1 MAWQQDLMQTS
12 NSLQQIGAQFELLQ
26 SAFASLQSQ
35 HDAATAQAI
44 QWGKAQGVALN
55 ADGVAASVETPY
67 VLIRVDEKTYKMVM
81 WRGRADV
88 PIIGEFDFQTDGF
101 TVSTVTPSSRL
112 FSNVPP
118 WVDKVTGWHAAPF
131 GVSVDLRKGA
141 LRVTEGDPRAFRE
154 MFRAHLGNA
163 IDDHSFK
170 VQTGAAWLRFLK
182 GLLDR
187 GIAPINRLPVAPE
200 HWDANAP
207 CKIEL
212 RPYQQEF
219 ISLFLKNGSQTIVLT
234 SGGGKTFVALYL
246 IAHLIGRKYI
256 FCDSDFLVGQWRA
269 RLKEY
274 VPNAD
279 VVVMTYQA
287 ASRAPQSLKGVLAI
301 SDEGHRL
308 PAPTWSKLA
317 FADVDYQVSM
327 TATPG
332 DADRRTMLFA
342 LGGPVHR
349 TPPEVLIKEGVLNRP
364 KVQVLQVPDLAFKIQ
379 WLKDALAKHHAQRVL
394 VYCDSLKLG
403 KDLERILGI
412 PFVYG
417 ETKNKFEAVTNA
429 PHCILSKAVETAL
442 DLTDLALIIEVDVS
456 RTGKSMISGGQRGGR
471 AGHSRIQC
479 EFVEL
484 MTPDELRRFGNR
496 LVGIEMMYG
505 DVITYKDLTG
515 QGTTIASRQTKTR
528 SAATAPVLDKASN
541 AVKKALTV
549 PGVRRGII
557 DAEAKLGASRQG
569 YAAKAFAILVDL
581 GSGTSEELRR
591 KADKPMKTW
600 EPYQAGLNAL
610 VSVGLVRLESKTY
623 TRAR

>member
-1 MAWQQDLMQTS
+1 
-12 NSLQQIGAQFELLQ
+12 
-26 SAFASLQSQ
+26 
-35 HDAATAQAI
+35 
-44 QWGKAQGVALN
+44 
-55 ADGVAASVETPY
+55 
-67 VLIRVDEKTYKMVM
+67 M

-112 FSNVPP
+112 FTYVPS
-118 WVDKVTGWHAAPF
+118 WVDEVTGWHAAPF

-141 LRVTEGDPRAFRE
+141 LRVTEGDPRAFRDQ
-154 MFRAHLGNA
+154 FRTHLGNP

-187 GIAPINRLPVAPE
+187 GIAPINRQPVATE
-200 HWDANAP
+200 HWDANAS
-207 CKIEL
+207 CKIVL
-212 RPYQQEF
+212 RPYQQEYVT
-219 ISLFLKNGSQTIVLT
+219 LFLKNGSLTIVLP
-234 SGGGKTFVALYL
+234 SGAGKTFIALYL

-279 VVVMTYQA
+279 CVVITYQA
-287 ASRAPQSLKGVLAI
+287 ASRQPHLLKGILAI

-308 PAPTWSKLA
+308 PAPTWSKIA
-317 FADVDYQVSM
+317 FANVDYQVSM

-364 KVQVLQVPDLAFKIQ
+364 KVQVFQVPDLAFKIQ
-379 WLKDALAKHHAQRVL
+379 WLKEALAKHRHQRVL
-394 VYCDSLKLG
+394 VYCDSLQLG
-403 KDLERILGI
+403 KQLSRDLGI

-417 ETKNKFEAVTNA
+417 ETKDKFEVVTNA
-429 PHCILSKAVETAL
+429 LHCILSKAVETAL
-442 DLTDLALIIEVDVS
+442 DLTDLALIVEVDVS
-456 RTGKSMISGGQRGGR
+456 RTGKSVISAGQRGGR
-471 AGHSRIQC
+471 AGHSRIAC
-479 EFVEL
+479 EFVTL
-484 MTPDELRRFGNR
+484 MTPTEYARFGSR

-505 DVITYKDLTG
+505 DVIAYKDLTG
-515 QGTTIASRQTKTR
+515 AITKVTR
-528 SAATAPVLDKASN
+528 KPI
-541 AVKKALTV
+541 VKKAPMALVKASESVKQILAV
-549 PGVRRGII
+549 PGVRRAII

-569 YAAKAFAILVDL
+569 YAAKAFTLLIDL
-581 GSGTSEELRR
+581 GHGTSENLRQR
-591 KADKPMKTW
+591 ADKSVKAW
-600 EPYQAGLNAL
+600 EPYQAGLN
-610 VSVGLVRLESKTY
+610 SLVRCGLARLDATKTY
-623 TRAR
+623 ILNHTRIDELRGS